1 LRIDRPTHII
11 DRAMSLIPS
20 DPPPGPFRAD
30 FWRSPLRG
38 PWLSSLLGSA
48 MLPLFLLC
56 MVTGYLS
63 HAAYDPGIGHNSV
76 SSGGIV
82 PYFFHWPTHPAWLYA
97 ATQGIHIAAGI
108 ALAPILLAKLWSV
121 IPKLFEWPPVNSPAH
136 AIERLSIALLVASS
150 LFTLVSGIFNSEIF
164 YPWRFSF
171 VPVHYYA
178 AILFTVS
185 LAFHVAVKFKVIRQA
200 FRDHGVIAPLRESLA
215 ETRPEPAA
223 HETTAPTAPA
233 APTISRRGFVGT
245 VGVASLAVG
254 VSAAGQSIGGPLREL
269 AIFAPRGRVPAPGPN
284 GFQVNK
290 TASAVGIT
298 AGETGTSWSLRV
310 SGPDGRSRILSR
322 EQLLAL
328 PQGTQDLPIACVE
341 GWSTT
346 QRWTGVPLRELG
358 VLVGAGPGHLLGV
371 QSLQL
376 AGEFRQ
382 TTLAA
387 NQADDG
393 RSLLALQVNGVDLS
407 LDHGFP
413 ARIIVPAL
421 PGVHCTKWVS
431 SLEFTPA

>member
-1 LRIDRPTHII
+1 LRIGARQHII
-11 DRAMSLIPS
+11 DAQMSLIPA
-20 DPPPGPFRAD
+20 DPPPGPFRRE

-56 MVTGYLS
+56 IVTGYLS
-63 HAAYDPGIGHNSV
+63 HAAYDPGLGHNAV

-82 PYFFHWPTHPAWLYA
+82 PYFFHWPTDPAWLYA

-108 ALAPILLAKLWSV
+108 ALAPVLLAKLWSV
-121 IPKLFEWPPVNSPAH
+121 IPKLFEWPAVRSPAH

-150 LFTLVSGIFNSEIF
+150 LFTLVSGLFNSEIF

-178 AILFTVS
+178 AILFTAS

-200 FRDHGVIAPLRESLA
+200 FRDRGVLAPLRESLA
-215 ETRPEPAA
+215 ETEPEPPA
-223 HETTAPTAPA
+223 HDTTAPTAPGP
-233 APTISRRGFVGT
+233 PTISRRGFVGT

-269 AIFAPRGRVPAPGPN
+269 AIFAPRGRVPAAGPN

-298 AGETGTSWSLRV
+298 TRETGPAWSLRV
-310 SGPDGRSRILSR
+310 SGPDGRSRVLTR
-322 EQLLAL
+322 DQLLAL

-346 QRWTGVPLRELG
+346 QRWTGVPLRALG
-358 VLVGAGPGHLLGV
+358 ELVGAGPGHLVGV
-371 QSLQL
+371 QSLQQH
-376 AGEFRQ
+376 GEFRQ
-382 TTLAA
+382 ATLAA

-393 RSLLALQVNGVDLS
+393 RSLLALHVNGVDLS

-431 SLEFTPA
+431 SLEFTAA

>member
-1 LRIDRPTHII
+1 LRIRARRQII
-11 DRAMSLIPS
+11 DAEMPLLPA
-20 DPPPGPFRAD
+20 DPPPGPFRAE

-63 HAAYDPGIGHNSV
+63 HAAYDPSLGHNSV

-108 ALAPILLAKLWSV
+108 ALAPVLLAKLWSV
-121 IPKLFEWPPVNSPAH
+121 IPKLFEWPAVRSPAH

-150 LFTLVSGIFNSEIF
+150 LFTLVSGLFNSEIF

-178 AILFTVS
+178 AILFTAS
-185 LAFHVAVKFKVIRQA
+185 LAFHVAVKFRVIRQA
-200 FRDHGVIAPLRESLA
+200 FRDRGVIAPLRESLA
-215 ETRPEPAA
+215 DTQPEPPA
-223 HETTAPTAPA
+223 HDTTAPTSPA
-233 APTISRRGFVGT
+233 LPTISRRGFVGT

-254 VSAAGQSIGGPLREL
+254 VSAAGQSIGGPLRQL

-290 TASAVGIT
+290 TASSVGVT
-298 AGETGTSWSLRV
+298 AEETGAHWSLRV
-310 SGPDGRSRILSR
+310 VGPDGRSLTFSR

-328 PQGTQDLPIACVE
+328 PQRTQDLPIACVE

-346 QRWTGVPLRELG
+346 QRWTGVPLGTIADLI
-358 VLVGAGPGHLLGV
+358 GAESRDLLAV
-371 QSLQL
+371 QSLQRR
-376 AGEFRQ
+376 GEFRQ

-393 RSLLALQVNGVDLS
+393 RSLLALRVNGVDLS
-407 LDHGFP
+407 IDHGFP

-431 SLEFTPA
+431 SLEFTAA

>member
-1 LRIDRPTHII
+1 
-11 DRAMSLIPS
+11 MSLIPAE
-20 DPPPGPFRAD
+20 PPPGPFRAE

-76 SSGGIV
+76 SPGGIV

-108 ALAPILLAKLWSV
+108 ALAPVLLAKLWSV
-121 IPKLFEWPPVNSPAH
+121 IPKLFEWPAVRSPAH

-150 LFTLVSGIFNSEIF
+150 LFTLVSGLFNSELF

-178 AILFTVS
+178 AILFTAS
-185 LAFHVAVKFKVIRQA
+185 MAFHVAVKFKVIRQA
-200 FRDHGVIAPLRESLA
+200 FRDHGVVAPLRESLA
-215 ETRPEPAA
+215 QTEPEPPARD
-223 HETTAPTAPA
+223 TTAPTAPGP
-233 APTISRRGFVGT
+233 PTISRRGFVGT

-269 AIFAPRGRVPAPGPN
+269 AIFAPRGRVPAAGPN

-298 AGETGTSWSLRV
+298 ARETGPTWSLRV
-310 SGPDGRSRILSR
+310 SGPGGHTRVLSR

-346 QRWTGVPLRELG
+346 QRWTGVPLRALG
-358 VLVGAGPGHLLGV
+358 DLVGAGPGHLLAV
-371 QSLQL
+371 QSLQQR
-376 AGEFRQ
+376 GEFRQ
-382 TTLAA
+382 ATLAA

-393 RSLLALQVNGVDLS
+393 RSLLALRVNGVDLS

-431 SLEFTPA
+431 SLEFTAT

>member
-1 LRIDRPTHII
+1 MPILPE
-11 DRAMSLIPS
+11 A
-20 DPPPGPFRAD
+20 PPPGPFRAE
-30 FWRSPLRG
+30 FWKSPLRG
-38 PWLSSLLGSA
+38 PWLSSLLGTA

-63 HAAYDPGIGHNSV
+63 HAAYDPGLGHNSV

-108 ALAPILLAKLWSV
+108 ALAPVLLAKLWSV
-121 IPKLFEWPPVNSPAH
+121 IPKLFDWPAVRSPAH

-185 LAFHVAVKFKVIRQA
+185 LAFHVAVKFKVVRQA
-200 FRDHGVIAPLRESLA
+200 FRDRGLIAPLRESLA
-215 ETRPEPAA
+215 ETQPEPPA
-223 HETTAPTAPA
+223 HDTTAPTAPRP
-233 APTISRRGFVGT
+233 PTISRRGFVGT
-245 VGVASLAVG
+245 VGAASLAVG
-254 VSAAGQSIGGPLREL
+254 VSAAGQSVGGPLREL
-269 AIFAPRGRVPAPGPN
+269 AIFAPRGRVPRPGPN

-290 TASAVGIT
+290 TAAAVGVT
-298 AGETGTSWSLRV
+298 AAQTGATWSLRV
-310 SGPDGRSRILSR
+310 AGPDGRIRVFSRAA
-322 EQLLAL
+322 LLAL
-328 PQGTQDLPIACVE
+328 TQATEDLPIACVE

-346 QRWTGVPLRELG
+346 QRWTGVPLRTLAG
-358 VLVGAGPGHLLGV
+358 LVGAGPGHLLGV
-371 QSLQL
+371 QSLQQR
-376 AGEFRQ
+376 GEFRQ

-387 NQADDG
+387 NQADDD
-393 RSLLALQVNGVDLS
+393 RSLLALRVNGVDLS
-407 LDHGFP
+407 IDHGFP

-431 SLEFTPA
+431 MLEFTAA